1 MSLFV
6 FTITQKLI
14 DRFKKNR
21 ALNSPSG
28 KDKRVKVRNRYSQEI
43 KNKHKNKKTKKTHL
57 KCLSSPKLRDKKSM
71 FI

>member
-1 MSLFV
+1 MSFIV

-28 KDKRVKVRNRYSQEI
+28 KDKSVKVRNRYSQEI
-43 KNKHKNKKTKKTHL
+43 KNKPKKQKNKKNT
-57 KCLSSPKLRDKKSM
+57 P
-71 FI
+71 